1 MKNEDLKGFVQEYL
15 AENEAFVKEN
25 EVQISLE
32 GEKGNYIKMDKGAS
46 KRVSDN
52 LFTNSIRY
60 REKKTGRIEI
70 AIRKMSDKV
79 FWSVKDDGTG
89 VAESDLEKMIGK
101 GRLSALTSPFP
112 SYCKFL
118 SLLSPAPVSPFEHS

>member
-60 REKKTGRIEI
+60 REKKMTKKKTYIE
-70 AIRKMSDKV
+70 
-79 FWSVKDDGTG
+79 KD
-89 VAESDLEKMIGK
+89 
-101 GRLSALTSPFP
+101 
-112 SYCKFL
+112 
-118 SLLSPAPVSPFEHS
+118 

>member
-1 MKNEDLKGFVQEYL
+1 M

-89 VAESDLEKMIGK
+89 VAESDLEKIFESFCRHIK
-101 GRLSALTSPFP
+101 LKKYLFP
-112 SYCKFL
+112 D
-118 SLLSPAPVSPFEHS
+118 

>member
-52 LFTNSIRY
+52 LTCCAITISMSSFWCKSPKCPYIYLKIKILENKLLNFSNI
-60 REKKTGRIEI
+60 TGFSKNTIE
-70 AIRKMSDKV
+70 
-79 FWSVKDDGTG
+79 GHT
-89 VAESDLEKMIGK
+89 
-101 GRLSALTSPFP
+101 
-112 SYCKFL
+112 
-118 SLLSPAPVSPFEHS
+118 